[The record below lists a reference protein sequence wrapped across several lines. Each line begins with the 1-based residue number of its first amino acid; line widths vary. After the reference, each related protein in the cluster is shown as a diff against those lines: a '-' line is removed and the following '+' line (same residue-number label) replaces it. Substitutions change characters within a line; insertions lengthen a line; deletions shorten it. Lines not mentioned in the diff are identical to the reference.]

1 MAGSSGPEPRSLR
14 DMAHLPTAV
23 IEVESLSLARGGRPV
38 LRGVDARFGRGRI
51 SAVVGPSGAGK
62 TSLLRCLN
70 RLEEPEAG
78 SVLLD
83 GADVRSIEPTLL
95 RRRVGMIFQVPVLF
109 PGGLR
114 SNLAYGL
121 NGVTTEKMNA
131 SLEAAGLS
139 ASFLERDS
147 TTLSVGQAQRACI
160 ARALMRDPEVLLMDE
175 PTSSLDRDAAAR
187 IEALIGSLAGN
198 GLTIVVV
205 THNLEQAQRVASDA
219 LLLVD
224 GRVTASGTPS
234 EVERSWPEGAR

>member
-1 MAGSSGPEPRSLR
+1 M
-14 DMAHLPTAV
+14 T
-23 IEVESLSLARGGRPV
+23 LARGGRTV
-38 LRGVDARFGRGRI
+38 LRGVDARFERGRV

-70 RLEEPEAG
+70 RLEEAEEG

-83 GADVRSIEPTLL
+83 GADVRSLEPTAL

-114 SNLAYGL
+114 SNLTYGL
-121 NGVTTEKMNA
+121 NGVGTDKMTA
-131 SLEAAGLS
+131 CLEAAGLS

-147 TTLSVGQAQRACI
+147 TALSVGQAQRACI
-160 ARALMRDPEVLLMDE
+160 ARALVRDPEVLLMDE

-187 IEALIGSLAGN
+187 IESLVGSLAQN

-224 GRVTASGTPS
+224 GRVVATGTPS
-234 EVERSWPEGAR
+234 EVEKMWPEGIT